1 MKKLGSLLLVLI
13 VFAIS
18 GCVSLNSKFDSRLD
32 QNKAVSLTHI
42 HIVPIEAPP
51 LSGPDLWLMLLTD
64 LPRANNKSTTLSQ
77 IAEDLLNKNEI
88 WEPTVEI
95 AKETMRQLETI
106 NNYSVSINPEIKPV
120 SSVKRK
126 EKEDWPTKLRKF
138 YNMDT
143 SPFSYPEQT
152 STGVVLEVGLLN
164 YNIYYGDQFLVF
176 VMMKLVDPVSRSV
189 IANAQCSLWYY
200 SINPVHNDSS
210 FFTSDDGFKKNFR
223 ETIAAIV
230 PNCIKYLG
238 LHKNKPSI

>member
-1 MKKLGSLLLVLI
+1 
-13 VFAIS
+13 
-18 GCVSLNSKFDSRLD
+18 
-32 QNKAVSLTHI
+32 
-42 HIVPIEAPP
+42 
-51 LSGPDLWLMLLTD
+51 
-64 LPRANNKSTTLSQ
+64 
-77 IAEDLLNKNEI
+77 LNKNEI

-210 FFTSDDGFKKNFR
+210 FFISDDGFKKNFR

-238 LHKNKPSI
+238 LHKN

>member
-1 MKKLGSLLLVLI
+1 MKKLSWLFLLII
-13 VFAIS
+13 VFTES
-18 GCVSLNSKFDSRLD
+18 SCVSLNSKFDSRLD
-32 QNKAVSLTHI
+32 QSKAVSLTHI

-64 LPRANNKSTTLSQ
+64 LPRENKQGTTLSQ
-77 IAEDLLNKNEI
+77 IAEDLLNKNKI

-106 NNYSVSINPEIKPV
+106 SDYSVSVNPEIKPV

-126 EKEDWPTKLRKF
+126 EKEDWLTKLRKF

-143 SPFSYPEQT
+143 SPFSYPKQPG
-152 STGVVLEVGLLN
+152 TGAVLEVGLLN

-176 VMMKLVDPVSRSV
+176 VMMKLVDPASGSV

-210 FFTSDDGFKKNFR
+210 FFTSDNGFKKNFR
-223 ETIAAIV
+223 KTIATIV
-230 PNCIKYLG
+230 PNCIEYLG
-238 LHKNKPSI
+238 LHKK